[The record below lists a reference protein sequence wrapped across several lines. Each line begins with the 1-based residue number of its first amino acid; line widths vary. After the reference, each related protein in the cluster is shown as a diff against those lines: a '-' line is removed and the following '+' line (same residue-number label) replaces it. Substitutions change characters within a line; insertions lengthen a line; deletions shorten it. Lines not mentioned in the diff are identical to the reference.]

1 MQQIEYL
8 RPETVE
14 EATEMLAEHGGDA
27 VVLAGGQSLT
37 QMLKQRLVGG
47 EYVVDISAIDALD
60 RIDAGADLVTVGA
73 MVTYRTLQN
82 HDLVRERVPVLAE
95 ALGTIG
101 DVQIRSKGTFAGGIA
116 HADPQGDP
124 PVVAS
129 ALDVTLQLS
138 SADGERTVP
147 ASDFYYGL
155 FDTELES
162 DELLTGVEVPLL
174 PPDAYSTYRAHAPR
188 KGDYATAS
196 LAVILERDGETVTD
210 ARLVLGSI
218 PEKPTPLDAVTE
230 ELVGEQLDEALVE
243 RAAERARET
252 VTPYDDYMG
261 SAEYKE
267 TLVGRLTAD
276 ALTDA
281 LDEW

>member
-1 MQQIEYL
+1 
-8 RPETVE
+8 
-14 EATEMLAEHGGDA
+14 MLAEYGGEA

-60 RIDAGADLVTVGA
+60 RIDTAEDSVTVGA
-73 MVTYRTLQN
+73 MVTYRTLQ
-82 HDLVRERVPVLAE
+82 HEDIVRNRVPVLAE

-101 DVQIRSKGTFAGGIA
+101 DVQIRSRGTFAGGIA

-124 PVVAS
+124 PVVAA
-129 ALDVTLQLS
+129 ALDVTLHLS

-155 FDTELES
+155 FDTELEP
-162 DELLTGVEVPLL
+162 DELLTAVDVPLL
-174 PPDAYSTYRAHAPR
+174 DADAYSTYRAHAPR

-196 LAVILERDGETVTD
+196 LAVILERDGSTLTD

-218 PEKPTPLDAVTE
+218 PEKPTPLTAVE
-230 ELVGEQLDEALVE
+230 DELTGEHLDEALVE

-252 VTPYDDYMG
+252 VQPYDDYMG